1 MPVAENNRVASKSAL
16 RHRPI
21 IPEYEELSIPAWTI
35 STPRASRNVQTK
47 REIPIASSSKSLVRR
62 ETSVASNSKSPT
74 KSEILVTSNSKVPAK
89 REIPVAS
96 NSKAPAKKKPFP
108 SARRHQTLHWAV
120 PVVLTIMSMLV
131 LTLVLQL
138 AWNWGTSTYNN
149 LRYGMPRT
157 MQVDAFVGHETG
169 KIPSH
174 FIAENMHGRVVIME
188 MPGGDVQHV
197 RVIVGPQ
204 IIGPNADQEPVILS
218 FVDRNGKH
226 IPDMLVQFGSLEVWY
241 ANENGTFVP
250 Q

>member
-1 MPVAENNRVASKSAL
+1 MPVAETNRVVPRSAL
-16 RHRPI
+16 RHRSV
-21 IPEYEELSIPAWTI
+21 IPEFEELSIPAWSTP
-35 STPRASRNVQTK
+35 TPRASRKIQT
-47 REIPIASSSKSLVRR
+47 RS
-62 ETSVASNSKSPT
+62 ETSVVISPKS
-74 KSEILVTSNSKVPAK
+74 A
-89 REIPVAS
+89 
-96 NSKAPAKKKPFP
+96 AKKKQLP
-108 SARRHQTLHWAV
+108 SPKRHQTLHWAV
-120 PVVLTIMSMLV
+120 PVVLTVMGMLV

-138 AWNWGTSTYNN
+138 AWNWGTSAYND
-149 LRYGMPRT
+149 LRYGTPRT

-169 KIPSH
+169 KTPSH

-204 IIGPNADQEPVILS
+204 IIGPDADKVPVVLS
-218 FVDRNGKH
+218 FVYRNGKH